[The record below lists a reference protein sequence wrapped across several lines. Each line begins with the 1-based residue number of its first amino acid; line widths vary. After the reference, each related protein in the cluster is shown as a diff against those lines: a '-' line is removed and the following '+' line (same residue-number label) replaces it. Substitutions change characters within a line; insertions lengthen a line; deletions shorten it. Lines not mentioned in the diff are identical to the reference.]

1 MENNELLTNKY
12 KIIKLLGEGSF
23 GKVYLSEE
31 LKTNNKVVIKS
42 IDIRSMSEIQ
52 KNLIINEIKIMKK
65 LNHFNVIKYIDFIYD
80 KKNYF
85 YFIIMEYANK
95 GDLSNII
102 FEKKN
107 SKKIFNEKEILSIFI
122 QIIHGLKYIH
132 FNKIIHRD
140 LKSQNIF
147 LLKNKNNNLII
158 KLGDFGISK
167 ILNNTLNNASTII
180 GTPFYFSPEIING
193 EKYDYKSDL
202 WSLGIILY
210 QMMTLRLPFDSN
222 NFATLSMK
230 IIKGEYNKNIN
241 GYSKELKEICFGLLN
256 IDKKK
261 RLSLE
266 EILNKKIIQD
276 YIYNKKNKTS
286 HNNDLNDKKILRT
299 SLNISRKFS
308 STVEKN
314 FNQIKTQ
321 NFKDILESHKKTNS
335 NLINKNL
342 YSLNNIS
349 NIKNDKFEN
358 KNHIFNNYTKNKN
371 IKKVRNKIKS
381 LDQIEI
387 EILKKNNINNILEE
401 FMKNKNEKIKKSNII
416 IQNLKNEKN
425 KIKDDFYKLN
435 YNFFEFEEKKENDE
449 IKLDLDFI
457 KEKNFNEE
465 NENNPIKEN
474 IIKEIGI
481 NLYNEIYNILKINY
495 FKDFENIIEYNFEN
509 IKNLIKEKLKKNN
522 NKYKK
527 EEIKKA
533 FNYLYDFFS
542 IILEENNMNNFF

>member
-31 LKTNNKVVIKS
+31 IKSNNKVVIKS

-52 KNLIINEIKIMKK
+52 RNLIINEIKIMKK
-65 LNHFNVIKYIDFIYD
+65 LNHFNVIKYIDFIHD

-107 SKKIFNEKEILSIFI
+107 LKTNFNEKEILSIFI
-122 QIIHGLKYIH
+122 QIVNGLKYIH

-147 LLKNKNNNLII
+147 LLKTKNNNLII

-210 QMMTLRLPFDSN
+210 QMMTLKLPFDSN

-256 IDKKK
+256 VDKKK

-266 EILNKKIIQD
+266 DILNKKIIQD
-276 YIYNKKNKTS
+276 YIFNKKTNKTQ
-286 HNNDLNDKKILRT
+286 NNYLNDKKIRT

-314 FNQIKTQ
+314 FNQNKTQ
-321 NFKDILESHKKTNS
+321 NFKDILESHKNTNY
-335 NLINKNL
+335 NLISKNL
-342 YSLNNIS
+342 FSLNNIS
-349 NIKNDKFEN
+349 NIKNEN
-358 KNHIFNNYTKNKN
+358 FGKKNNIFNNYTKNKN

-381 LDQIEI
+381 LDQIET

-509 IKNLIKEKLKKNN
+509 IKNLIKEKLKKNK

-542 IILEENNMNNFF
+542 IILEENNMNNFFK